1 MGDEDRRIVGRYRL
15 VERIGS
21 GSMGV
26 VWRGLDEKLRR
37 PVAVK
42 QLLPQSGMTDGAAE
56 ACARARR
63 EGRIAA
69 RLHHPNVVS
78 VYDVVEEGGLPW
90 LIMEY
95 VPSRSLAT
103 VLARQ
108 GRLPLPDVARI
119 GAHIAA
125 ALAEAHRAGVV
136 HRDIKPGNVLLTD
149 DGVAK
154 LADFGISR
162 AVGDIVLTV
171 TGLVLGT
178 PAYLAPEVA
187 NGDTPTSAS
196 DMFALGATLYAA
208 IEGQPPFGTGDNPL
222 AVLHAVASGRYQPPT
237 YAGPLADVLAAL
249 LRTDPAQRP
258 RSADI
263 AADLAELARSVAQP
277 MDADTEHLAAAAG
290 PAQAV
295 GPKKKVHSGLPAPY
309 RTITLTLIASAIA
322 ITLVATGAAAF
333 LRGQHNTAPAA
344 TVPPPH
350 SVTAVPTSTPS
361 VSPSA
366 NDPRALITRYYSLL
380 PGHLTEAWQLL
391 SAAYQAKVGGF
402 GSFQGFYATIA
413 SVRVRAVTLTGT
425 NTAIATLVFTRKD
438 GTTSVED
445 YRFTTMG
452 RGTSLVIEDANPTPR
467 TAQGG

>member
-37 PVAVK
+37 PVALK

-119 GAHIAA
+119 GAHIGA

-222 AVLHAVASGRYQPPT
+222 AVLHAVASGRYAPPT

-249 LRTDPAQRP
+249 LRTDPKQRP

-263 AADLAELARSVAQP
+263 AADLAELARSVVLP
-277 MDADTEHLAAAAG
+277 MDADTERLASAP
-290 PAQAV
+290 PARPAK
-295 GPKKKVHSGLPAPY
+295 PAKKKVHSGLPAPY

-344 TVPPPH
+344 TVPPSH
-350 SVTAVPTSTPS
+350 SRLAVPATTPGATPVAS
-361 VSPSA
+361 
-366 NDPRALITRYYSLL
+366 DPRALITRYYSLL
-380 PGHLTEAWQLL
+380 PGHLTEAWGLL
-391 SAAYQAKVGGF
+391 SAAYQRKVGGF
-402 GSFQGFYATIA
+402 GSFHGFYATIA
-413 SVRVRAVTLTGT
+413 SVQVRAVTLTGT
-425 NTAIATLVFTRKD
+425 NTAVATLVFTRKD

-445 YRFTTMG
+445 YRFTI
-452 RGTSLVIEDANPTPR
+452 RGLMIEDANPTPR